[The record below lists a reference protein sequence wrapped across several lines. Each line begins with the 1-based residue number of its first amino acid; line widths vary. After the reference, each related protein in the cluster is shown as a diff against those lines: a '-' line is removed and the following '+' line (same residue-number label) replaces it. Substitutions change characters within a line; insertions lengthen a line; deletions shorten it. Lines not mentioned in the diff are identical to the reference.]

1 LFIVAGILGKVYC
14 GWNTWKS
21 LLWLEYL
28 ENILVPPLAGL
39 FGSVMAYSAI
49 GLALIGFGT
58 GLAFRWKVLLP
69 VVVLIPLA
77 AIIFSV
83 SRGFSYRE
91 AVMVIAIAEG
101 VLQAGY
107 ILGLSLG
114 VLTAATLQQGGALN
128 VRKTRR
134 NPDEQTKDGH
144 TLPSAGAG
152 KAP

>member
-1 LFIVAGILGKVYC
+1 
-14 GWNTWKS
+14 
-21 LLWLEYL
+21 
-28 ENILVPPLAGL
+28 
-39 FGSVMAYSAI
+39 MAYSAI
-49 GLALIGFGT
+49 GLALIGFGA

-114 VLTAATLQQGGALN
+114 VLTAATMQQGGALN
-128 VRKTRR
+128 VLKTRR
-134 NPDEQTKDGH
+134 NTDEQTKDGH

-152 KAP
+152 EAP